1 MLENVSNLTDEVFGL
16 DAFKNS
22 RGPKYACAYYLSVE
36 TFSNGNFFLILF
48 NIGTLDEHMHLLL
61 PALIRLFKV
70 DAPVDIRRAAI
81 KTLTRLIPRV
91 QVGVQTLFNLKI
103 I

>member
-36 TFSNGNFFLILF
+36 TFSQMETFFSYYSI
-48 NIGTLDEHMHLLL
+48 
-61 PALIRLFKV
+61 
-70 DAPVDIRRAAI
+70 
-81 KTLTRLIPRV
+81 
-91 QVGVQTLFNLKI
+91 
-103 I
+103 